1 MSKEYLF
8 DNTREPSEDIK
19 STKQD
24 CLCILSRKQ
33 FYEILVENV
42 SKVRKN
48 LMLANSPETVQKS
61 LDNVELL
68 IICYTR
74 SPYDEAVTERL
85 QEVLNTIHKVH
96 MHDLKRGTLAH
107 ILSLLIK
114 DAKTIIEE
122 ENKKEQQ
129 RIEALQSLFMEMAE
143 HVPEIS
149 ALVDLDKIF
158 KNLD

>member
-1 MSKEYLF
+1 MSRRKYYF
-8 DNTREPSEDIK
+8 DHTREPSENIK

-107 ILSLLIK
+107 ILALLIK
-114 DAKTIIEE
+114 DAREIIKEE
-122 ENKKEQQ
+122 EKKEQC
-129 RIEALQSLFMEMAE
+129 IEVLQSLFMEMAE
-143 HVPEIS
+143 HAPEIS
-149 ALVDLDKIF
+149 ALFDLDKIL
-158 KNLD
+158 K

>member
-1 MSKEYLF
+1 MSKEYHF

-33 FYEILVENV
+33 FYEILVKNV
-42 SKVRKN
+42 SNVRKN

-122 ENKKEQQ
+122 EKKKEQ
-129 RIEALQSLFMEMAE
+129 RIEAFQSLFMEMAE
-143 HVPEIS
+143 NAPEIS
-149 ALVDLDKIF
+149 ALVDFDKIF
-158 KNLD
+158 KNLK